1 MCGSETFEMLVSSSS
16 MNVAIVTT
24 SAIAHG
30 LCADLL
36 AGASAVEIIRGAAI
50 AAILWAPLTCRDAAD
65 DRDPV
70 LGRTQFAP
78 AGAAPPSRSCRSR
91 FRPAAG

>member
-30 LCADLL
+30 LCA
-36 AGASAVEIIRGAAI
+36 R
-50 AAILWAPLTCRDAAD
+50 PLGGRLCSRNYPRCGYRSHT
-65 DRDPV
+65 
-70 LGRTQFAP
+70 LGSTDIP
-78 AGAAPPSRSCRSR
+78 GCSR
-91 FRPAAG
+91 